1 MGGWVVRK
9 RTRSETETAFEA
21 TELPPKKPRVSAK
34 KSAAAARKAAGGAL
48 LPPRLKKAKVIE
60 KLEEMKLVV
69 QPDENCLNNSCD
81 EYITEDSEIKL
92 KMPVHPPSPTA
103 NKENLPPSCKNN
115 EEKPETPEE
124 KPAIPEENTA
134 KPDEEVDDRETNR
147 RSPNGFLL
155 PDPLPKGERLVDS
168 TKQEWVLG
176 KPIGLGGFGELYLAC
191 SKVDNKLS
199 SENYVIKIEP
209 HSNGPLFVEVHFYI
223 RGTKDY
229 QIDQFK
235 RQFNINHLGVPSYIS
250 SGTHRRNGKKFRFL
264 VMQRFGSDL
273 QRILDHSEGARF
285 TDKTVLEV
293 GLQVLDSL
301 QYIHAQGY
309 VHKDVK
315 AANLLVGLGVTGQH
329 KVHLVDFG
337 LCSKFKTGS
346 IHKQYVHDERW
357 AHEGTLEYTSR
368 DSHIGCTSRRG
379 DIEVLLYNL
388 IEWWGG
394 SLPWDRDITGP
405 NGVKVAKF
413 RAFANPNKFLRHCF
427 RRVGCSYPPV
437 LNKMMSYVGGLR
449 FEEEPDYSYL
459 RGLLRQQAK
468 ASSVLLDGRLDFKL
482 GISNPPIETEAENLQ
497 FLKPQPPDSRV
508 SNVFD
513 GLCVSAKSWEAR
525 RANMF
530 TKRDEEAMANPT
542 PAMKQVIDRIEK
554 TKAENLNGTPSRRAR
569 KKSGCWT
576 YDLERAEHTPAM
588 LEVMRA
594 AQLRKMREELA
605 NNPPLQHLNYANK
618 SNLFRDG
625 ITDGVS
631 FKTPP
636 CDEEGTDVAKHIH
649 DDDDVIHHPRSAAL
663 IPTDLLRVRAFV
675 PTEIITPVL
684 TQCRRTRRMA
694 SLDIDPAVE
703 MAESIDAH
711 MLNQA
716 QAPKGNRE
724 LMRLQL
730 SGPGGAAA
738 AAIASHQMR
747 TRSANALDDWSAGR
761 SLRSAFKDGVSK
773 LIRQVSDSIT
783 GIF

>member
-9 RTRSETETAFEA
+9 RTRSETESAFEA

-34 KSAAAARKAAGGAL
+34 KAAAARKAAGGAL
-48 LPPRLKKAKVIE
+48 SPTRLKKAKVIE
-60 KLEEMKLVV
+60 KLEQINLVV
-69 QPDENCLNNSCD
+69 QQQDENNLDNSC
-81 EYITEDSEIKL
+81 EYVTEDSEIKL
-92 KMPVHPPSPTA
+92 KMQPPSSPTT
-103 NKENLPPSCKNN
+103 NKENIPPPSIDNEEKSAKPEVESAKS
-115 EEKPETPEE
+115 EEKPEE
-124 KPAIPEENTA
+124 
-134 KPDEEVDDRETNR
+134 DVDNRETNR

-176 KPIGLGGFGELYLAC
+176 KPIGLGGFGELYLA
-191 SKVDNKLS
+191 SSRVDNKLS
-199 SENYVIKIEP
+199 PEDYVIKIEP

-223 RGTKDY
+223 RGTKHT

-235 RQFNINHLGVPSYIS
+235 RQLNIKHLGVPSYIS

-273 QRILDHSEGARF
+273 QRIIDHSEGARF
-285 TDKTVLEV
+285 TDKTVCEV

-315 AANLLVGLGVTGQH
+315 AANLLVGLGVNGQH

-337 LCSKFKTGS
+337 LCSKYLTGS
-346 IHKQYVHDERW
+346 IHKQYIHDERW

-379 DIEVLLYNL
+379 DIEVLIYNL

-394 SLPWDRDITGP
+394 SLPWDRDITSA

-413 RAFANPNKFLRHCF
+413 RAFENPNKFLRHCF
-427 RRVGCSYPPV
+427 RRTGCSYPPV

-449 FEEEPDYSYL
+449 FEQEPDYSFL
-459 RGLLRQQAK
+459 RSLMRQQARV
-468 ASSVLLDGRLDFKL
+468 SNVILDGRLEFKL
-482 GISNPPIETEAENLQ
+482 GISNPPVETEEENLQ

-513 GLCVSAKSWEAR
+513 GLCVNAKDFEAKR
-525 RANMF
+525 TNMIA
-530 TKRDEEAMANPT
+530 KRDEQAMCNPT
-542 PAMKQVIDRIEK
+542 PAMKQVMDRIEK
-554 TKAENLNGTPSRRAR
+554 TKAENMNGTPSRRAR

-594 AQLRKMREELA
+594 AQLRRMREELA
-605 NNPPLQHLNYANK
+605 NNPPLQPFNYKNTT
-618 SNLFRDG
+618 NLFRDD
-625 ITDGVS
+625 ITEGVS
-631 FKTPP
+631 FKTP

-649 DDDDVIHHPRSAAL
+649 DDDVIHHPRSAAL
-663 IPTDLLRVRAFV
+663 IPTDLLRLNAFV
-675 PTEIITPVL
+675 PTDVITPVL

-694 SLDIDPAVE
+694 SFDIDPAVE

-711 MLNQA
+711 MLNQP
-716 QAPKGNRE
+716 QKGNRE
-724 LMRLQL
+724 LMRLKL
-730 SGPGGAAA
+730 SGPIPGGS

-747 TRSANALDDWSAGR
+747 TRSANALDDWTAGR

-773 LIRQVSDSIT
+773 LIRQVSDSFT